1 MIGWI
6 VGGLALLF
14 VGFVCLAG
22 YFYHGLAKA
31 TREHRARNGGMM

>member
-14 VGFVCLAG
+14 VAFVACAA
-22 YFYHGLAKA
+22 YFFWGLAKA
-31 TREHRARNGGMM
+31 EKEHRARNGGMM